1 MKRLGFFNELL
12 CQDKMAPVCSAFW
25 MGGRIIHVYLRKDSV
40 IFIYQGNCFSR
51 QVVQLSQ
58 LGLSC
63 GIKYKTLWIKMVG
76 IGTKSAFSFPFV
88 RSQFIYHI
96 NYQPPFLIWLEI
108 HWVFFFKNQ
117 LQLNSNKSNKINF
130 KWKRTSLTLLSKTFT
145 KTQFYCRIHVLW
157 NLMTF

>member
-108 HWVFFFKNQ
+108 HWCFFS
-117 LQLNSNKSNKINF
+117 LKINCSWTVTRAI
-130 KWKRTSLTLLSKTFT
+130 KLILSGKELHWHFWVKPLQKHSFT
-145 KTQFYCRIHVLW
+145 AEYMFCET
-157 NLMTF
+157 